1 MKKSRKLVVL
11 AAMLVLVPLTLWA
24 KYPVKDITNIVVF
37 GAGGGTDTLNRVVS
51 AEMAKALKVN
61 ISVVN
66 VPGGAGG
73 SVGLLEADSKAS
85 DGYTICGLSESIVTA
100 PVMGGFS
107 KRVTNWEYFLVGG
120 SPEVLSV
127 KTGSQYKSL
136 DDFIA
141 AAKANPGAIKVGA
154 STAGSFH
161 HINMLAFEK
170 GAGIKLNFIPYGGS
184 GPCQNALLTGELD
197 AVFTTVAEQAPFIKG
212 NQFMPLA
219 MLSPSDF
226 TIEKTKIVSAF
237 KKYPQLKQYLPVY
250 QAIGMAVKAD
260 ASAEVKKTLN
270 AAFTKAM
277 KSSTVRN
284 KLKEMYYLPLGL
296 TGQKA
301 LDLMISHESN
311 FSWTLW
317 ELKTAKID
325 PSTIGIAKP

>member
-1 MKKSRKLVVL
+1 
-11 AAMLVLVPLTLWA
+11 MLVLVPLTLWA

-37 GAGGGTDTLNRVVS
+37 GAGGGTDTLNRVVC

-61 ISVVN
+61 INVVN

-85 DGYTICGLSESIVTA
+85 DGYTIAGLSESIVTA

-107 KRVTNWEYFLVGG
+107 KRVTNWDYFLVGG

-127 KTGSQYKSL
+127 KTGSQYKTL
-136 DDFIA
+136 DDFIK
-141 AAKANPGAIKVGA
+141 AAKAAPGTIKVGA

-212 NQFMPLA
+212 GKFTPLA
-219 MLSPSDF
+219 MLSDKDF
-226 TIEKTKIVSAF
+226 TIEKTKITTAF
-237 KKYPQLKQYLPVY
+237 KKYPGLKKYLPVY
-250 QAIGMAVKAD
+250 QAIGMGVKAD
-260 ASAEVKKTLN
+260 APKEVKDMLT
-270 AAFTKAM
+270 AAFKKAM
-277 KSSTVRN
+277 KSSTVKN
-284 KLKEMYYLPLGL
+284 KLKDMYYLPLGL
-296 TGQKA
+296 YGQKA

-317 ELKTAKID
+317 ELKTATVD
-325 PSTIGIAKP
+325 PASIGIAKP